1 MIRPR
6 FSRDI
11 ILEEGHWALPYQPS
25 SFCSPLPHGK
35 LLAGQE
41 SNYSVLILTSL
52 VLLKSCNCHCHCSF
66 FHSCLSS
73 QSPGEQAAREPIL
86 DFTYAH
92 LSAALEHSFSK
103 KKTVNPRRM
112 RRELI
117 MAGNR
122 IDLLDQAFDDHPS
135 LSASLE
141 DFEHHEDPSPL
152 LPLPSQHSGF
162 KSDSS
167 ETGADTNQDEPWSPP
182 GWRNQGASNSW
193 YRHQPYQ
200 DPIPHLK
207 PPHTASR
214 SRETSPAYE
223 NYESARESAKD
234 DYDITIPAN
243 IPLPRGSLSPVK
255 ERSASPVP
263 FQEAEQQQGFGKTYE
278 APEAP
283 EEQTPPS
290 DPNNCAQAV

>member
-1 MIRPR
+1 
-6 FSRDI
+6 
-11 ILEEGHWALPYQPS
+11 
-25 SFCSPLPHGK
+25 
-35 LLAGQE
+35 
-41 SNYSVLILTSL
+41 
-52 VLLKSCNCHCHCSF
+52 
-66 FHSCLSS
+66 
-73 QSPGEQAAREPIL
+73 
-86 DFTYAH
+86 
-92 LSAALEHSFSK
+92 
-103 KKTVNPRRM
+103 M

-141 DFEHHEDPSPL
+141 DYEHHEDPSPL

-167 ETGADTNQDEPWSPP
+167 ETGADTNADEPWSPP

-200 DPIPHLK
+200 HPIPHLK

-255 ERSASPVP
+255 ERSASPAP
-263 FQEAEQQQGFGKTYE
+263 FQEAEQQQGFGKKYE